1 MGVETAFTGKQLY
14 KARALYEEEKHS
26 LKLQLNSVHENV
38 NVLKR
43 ENENLRFSLTHSQ
56 ADLETF
62 RKHERWESSRRM
74 QEMHQRRKAS
84 LHYHREEFERAHSVE
99 HTLECFVCIVLNAQ
113 MSHCM
118 CHAVCL
124 HTIVIASYAKM

>member
-1 MGVETAFTGKQLY
+1 MGVETTFTGKQLY

-62 RKHERWESSRRM
+62 RKQERWESS
-74 QEMHQRRKAS
+74 QRITFIYVVQCEQCVYVLR
-84 LHYHREEFERAHSVE
+84 HGFDSVSVACK
-99 HTLECFVCIVLNAQ
+99 TR
-113 MSHCM
+113 
-118 CHAVCL
+118 
-124 HTIVIASYAKM
+124 